1 METIRVEEKNDVT
14 YLWLNRPQLRNAMSE
29 QLMQEVS
36 HVVKTLSRSTR
47 ALVLAGEGALFCAGG
62 DLNWMKRSIHFT
74 FEENLKDVQTL
85 IHMMD
90 VINTAPCVTIAR
102 VHGAAMGGALG
113 VIAACDVV
121 VAEEKTQFCFTE
133 VRLGIIPSVISPFVL
148 PKIGQSAARRYYLT
162 GEAFGAREALH
173 MGLVH
178 DVVSEEFLDERIE
191 KTLKCVAQAG
201 PIAVKEAKEFLRQAR
216 HKTSDELVSFS
227 RETLAR
233 LRTSPE
239 GQEGVG
245 AFLEKRRPNW

>member
-1 METIRVEEKNDVT
+1 MQTIRVEEKNNVT
-14 YLWLNRPQLRNAMSE
+14 YLWFNRPHVRNAMSE
-29 QLMQEVS
+29 ELMQEVS
-36 HVVKTLSRSTR
+36 QVVETLPATTR

-62 DLNWMKRSIHFT
+62 DLNWMKRSIHFSY
-74 FEENLKDVQTL
+74 EENLNDVQTL

-90 VINTAPCVTIAR
+90 VINKTPCVTIAR

-121 VAEEKTQFCFTE
+121 IAEEKTQFAFTE

-162 GEAFGAREALH
+162 GQMFDTRAALH

-178 DVVSEEFLDERIE
+178 EAVPQEQLDECVA
-191 KTLKCVAQAG
+191 KTLKCIEQAG
-201 PIAVKEAKEFLRQAR
+201 PVAVKEAKEFLQQAG
-216 HKTSDELVSFS
+216 HKTSDEMLTFS

-245 AFLEKRRPNW
+245 AFLEKRRPRW